1 MTEIIIQ
8 YTLIVILV
16 LGIGY
21 LVYFLKEKGVIR
33 NDDYFGITYT
43 ILGMLTA
50 KDATPQNVKNILRVV
65 SSAVQFVE
73 VNLKGEENSKK
84 ENKALELAKDSL
96 KLLKL
101 NSEISDDS
109 IRFIIRI
116 SCALLPSTHNKNQA

>member
-1 MTEIIIQ
+1 MAEIIIQ

-21 LVYFLKEKGVIR
+21 LAYFLKEKGVIR

-50 KDATPQNVKNILRVV
+50 KDATPGNVKNILRAV

-73 VNLKGEENSKK
+73 ENLKVEENSDK

-116 SCALLPSTHNKNQA
+116 TCALLPSTHKE